1 MKQQR
6 KNSKQKKKSNK
17 KIKKN
22 NNLWMKLV
30 GASATVVV
38 LSAAYVGSCKVIGED
53 QVIWENTAVNGVVIT
68 DLTTKEAEEAV
79 QEIREAGGIAE
90 AVQCNVSDFNS
101 SKEMLDGIV
110 AKYGRLDILVNNA
123 GITRDN
129 LVMKMSEEDFD
140 AVIQTNL
147 KGVFNCIHHISR
159 QMLKQRSG
167 RIINI
172 SSVSGVLGN
181 AGQANYCA
189 AKAGV
194 IGITKSVAREM
205 ASRGITVNAIAPGFI
220 RTEMTDVLKDD
231 IKKALM
237 EQIPMKNFGEVE
249 DIANTVAFL
258 ASEDARYI
266 TGQVI
271 SVDGG
276 MAM

>member
-1 MKQQR
+1 MLEG
-6 KNSKQKKKSNK
+6 
-17 KIKKN
+17 KIA
-22 NNLWMKLV
+22 LV
-30 GASATVVV
+30 TGASRGIGRQIAKTLAAKGATVIVNYNG
-38 LSAAYVGSCKVIGED
+38 SAAK
-53 QVIWENTAVNGVVIT
+53 
-68 DLTTKEAEEAV
+68 AEEAV

-271 SVDGG
+271 SVDGRNG
-276 MAM
+276 YVIQTGKRRSGSYEDKSSSNRYGSHHAHRK